1 MKVQEQIIKTSEELK
16 KFNEIKPPEW
26 AKFVKTSTNKSRTP
40 VEKDWWY
47 IRAASILKKAERLGP
62 IGVNKLRIKYGGK
75 KRRGHKPARFTKA
88 SGNLLRKLL
97 QQLEKA
103 GLLKQQAKGTHK
115 GRIITPKGK
124 SLLSKISQNGHRGN
138 KKEET
143 RKTETATTTTAN
155 Q

>member
-1 MKVQEQIIKTSEELK
+1 MKIQEQIIKASEELK

-26 AKFVKTSTNKSRTP
+26 AKFVKTSTNRSRTP

-75 KRRGHKPARFTKA
+75 KRRGHKPEHFAKA
-88 SGNLLRKLL
+88 SGSIIRKIL

-103 GLLKQQAKGTHK
+103 GLLKQQSKSIHK
-115 GRIITPKGK
+115 GKIITPKGK

-143 RKTETATTTTAN
+143 RKIETATTTRTD
-155 Q
+155 

>member
-16 KFNEIKPPEW
+16 KFEEIKAPEW
-26 AKFVKTSTNKSRTP
+26 AKFVKTSTNRARPP
-40 VEKDWWY
+40 VEEDWWY

-62 IGVNKLRIKYGGK
+62 IGVNKLRMKYGGK
-75 KRRGHKPARFTKA
+75 KRRGHKPARFAKA

-115 GRIITPKGK
+115 GRMITPKGK

-143 RKTETATTTTAN
+143 RKVETTISTATK
-155 Q
+155 